1 MSAGAVFTLRY
12 TLRLVR
18 RLGSLS
24 IGAFKELRQNK
35 DELKIGNKKKESEN
49 TIYHLRH
56 RYTQWG
62 NWNWVEVPK
71 RRWRHWF
78 RHSEETGQVIVFIVA
93 RWLLLWLFSLWWGH
107 YGWHQTMI
115 PPWECELIIECLIQL
130 EEQIWFTK
138 RKEVSSKIEGR
149 RKLWG
154 KPWRSHRGCRGL
166 DQSELKI
173 YRGKPERISWIWQKW
188 IEGLLI

>member
-56 RYTQWG
+56 RYTQ
-62 NWNWVEVPK
+62 
-71 RRWRHWF
+71 
-78 RHSEETGQVIVFIVA
+78 
-93 RWLLLWLFSLWWGH
+93 
-107 YGWHQTMI
+107 
-115 PPWECELIIECLIQL
+115 
-130 EEQIWFTK
+130 
-138 RKEVSSKIEGR
+138 
-149 RKLWG
+149 
-154 KPWRSHRGCRGL
+154 
-166 DQSELKI
+166 
-173 YRGKPERISWIWQKW
+173 
-188 IEGLLI
+188 